1 MTSKLSH
8 VGCGPIKSTARS
20 LQGVVG
26 MVVVFTGGMMVAG
39 VTAWHPCYFLLCLS
53 TIASIFG
60 HHTLL
65 WRWSF
70 VFTIPWCP
78 LIYLPAIEINFWVWS
93 SAGPVGLK
101 FTVRSANLLITLIIF
116 NFFVPILREYCM
128 FFVFRN
134 SLQKRTFCF
143 PFCQTSA
150 ICIYPS
156 MPSGTGF
163 FGRSGCFRWCVN
175 FFISW

>member
-1 MTSKLSH
+1 
-8 VGCGPIKSTARS
+8 
-20 LQGVVG
+20 

-53 TIASIFG
+53 TIASIIG

-78 LIYLPAIEINFWVWS
+78 LIYLPALEINCWVWS
-93 SAGPVGLK
+93 SAGLVGLK

-116 NFFVPILREYCM
+116 NFFRSNPQGVLH
-128 FFVFRN
+128 VFRIPEFSTKEN
-134 SLQKRTFCF
+134 ILFSFLSNLSHLYLSFHAF
-143 PFCQTSA
+143 WNW
-150 ICIYPS
+150 
-156 MPSGTGF
+156 F
-163 FGRSGCFRWCVN
+163 FWLERVFQMMC
-175 FFISW
+175 

>member
-8 VGCGPIKSTARS
+8 VGCGPIKSAVRS

-26 MVVVFTGGMMVAG
+26 MVVVFIGGMMVAG
-39 VTAWHPCYFLLCLS
+39 VTAWHPCYFLPCLS

-70 VFTIPWCP
+70 FFTILWCP
-78 LIYLPAIEINFWVWS
+78 LIYLPGLEINFWVWS

-101 FTVRSANLLITLIIF
+101 VTVRSANLLITLIIF
-116 NFFVPILREYCM
+116 NFFRSNPQGVLHVFHIPESSTKENILFS
-128 FFVFRN
+128 FFSN
-134 SLQKRTFCF
+134 
-143 PFCQTSA
+143 
-150 ICIYPS
+150 PS
-156 MPSGTGF
+156 HLYLSF
-163 FGRSGCFRWCVN
+163 DAF
-175 FFISW
+175 